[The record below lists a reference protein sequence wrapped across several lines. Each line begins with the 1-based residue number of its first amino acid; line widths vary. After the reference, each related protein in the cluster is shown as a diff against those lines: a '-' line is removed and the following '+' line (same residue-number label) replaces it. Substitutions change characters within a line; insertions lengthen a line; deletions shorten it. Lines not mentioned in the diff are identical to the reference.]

1 MNKNLIKREEDGQVN
16 LSPVLKCGNTWFY
29 AKNSGKSNVTVANVT
44 VGKQNQQKDEVRKMA
59 LF

>member
-1 MNKNLIKREEDGQVN
+1 MNENLIKREEDKQVN

-29 AKNSGKSNVTVANVT
+29 ARNSAKSNATIANIT
-44 VGKQNQQKDEVRKMA
+44 AGKQNQQKSEVQKMT